1 MRHAPHVRR
10 WIGLMPLSVLFVACA
25 NAPLPGSDPTDVPA
39 VAEIVCEADGSTTIR
54 TPEVLVQPDGIH
66 VHVVSRLDEPA
77 QMVGLFGSDVE
88 PGGSDYISVV
98 EPGTIEAGCFP
109 YSQHE
114 DPDSLIT
121 SPIEVLDP
129 DGTYVDGEVDCSGMM
144 RASVSDFAEPALDAG
159 PVPLEEARPKI
170 RGLQAG
176 DEVLLTGYPEQ
187 AGAAVAV
194 RRGDEIVATF
204 SFVTFDGQEWVI
216 EGSSICESS
225 GLR

>member
-1 MRHAPHVRR
+1 
-10 WIGLMPLSVLFVACA
+10 
-25 NAPLPGSDPTDVPA
+25 VPA
-39 VAEIVCEADGSTTIR
+39 GVPDIAEIVCRATGPATVQ

-77 QMVGLFGSDVE
+77 SMAGLIGMDVG
-88 PGGSDYISVV
+88 PGETDYVSVV

-109 YSQHE
+109 FSQHE
-114 DPDSLIT
+114 DPDSLAT

-129 DGTYVDGEVDCSGMM
+129 DGIYVDGEVDCSGMM
-144 RASVSDFAEPALDAG
+144 RGSVSDFAEPALDAG
-159 PVPLEEARPKI
+159 PVPLDEARSKI

-187 AGAAVAV
+187 ADAAVAV

-204 SFVTFDGQEWVI
+204 TFVTFDGESWEI
-216 EGSSICESS
+216 AGAEICESS
-225 GLR
+225 GISE